1 MTLFRTLF
9 VLALTLA
16 ASTASAQTIGTFRWR
31 TAPYCNVMNVTVTQV
46 GSVYRL
52 EGFEEQC
59 GGNPRQPIWGIGVLQ
74 PNGSITLGFSVVP
87 VPGPANPVTIR
98 ASLGSDFNGA
108 WADNDTNSGTLE
120 FNPPNCASGC
130 GGPRT
135 NPGQLRPPRRCR
147 HGGHGHGP
155 ARRTRASEAG
165 GGGAVRPQGRLT
177 PATSAPAVVPDEDT
191 RRRASACVRRSAPCA
206 A

>member
-135 NPGQLRPPRRCR
+135 IPVNYDR
-147 HGGHGHGP
+147 
-155 ARRTRASEAG
+155 
-165 GGGAVRPQGRLT
+165 
-177 PATSAPAVVPDEDT
+177 PAVAGTADT
-191 RRRASACVRRSAPCA
+191 ATDLRAELERLKQAVAALSVRKDD
-206 A
+206 

>member
-87 VPGPANPVTIR
+87 VVGAANPVTIR
-98 ASLGSDFNGA
+98 ASLGNDFNGA
-108 WADNDTNSGTLE
+108 WTDNGSSSGTFE
-120 FNPPNCASGC
+120 FSPNCTTGC

-135 NPGQLRPPRRCR
+135 TPSSYDRATGAGTADTGMDLRAELERLKQ
-147 HGGHGHGP
+147 
-155 ARRTRASEAG
+155 AVAAL
-165 GGGAVRPQGRLT
+165 AVRRN
-177 PATSAPAVVPDEDT
+177 DD
-191 RRRASACVRRSAPCA
+191 
-206 A
+206 

>member
-1 MTLFRTLF
+1 MTVFRAAL

-16 ASTASAQTIGTFRWR
+16 ASSVSAQTLGTFRWR

-59 GGNPRQPIWGIGVLQ
+59 GGNPHQPIWGIGVVQ
-74 PNGSITLGFSVVP
+74 PNGSITLGLSVVAL
-87 VPGPANPVTIR
+87 PGPPNPWTIR

-108 WADNDTNSGTLE
+108 WTDNDTSSGTME
-120 FNPPNCASGC
+120 FNPPPCTVGC

-135 NPGQLRPPRRCR
+135 PPVNYDRATPAATTDASSDLRAELERLKQ
-147 HGGHGHGP
+147 
-155 ARRTRASEAG
+155 AVAAL
-165 GGGAVRPQGRLT
+165 AVRK
-177 PATSAPAVVPDEDT
+177 DD
-191 RRRASACVRRSAPCA
+191 
-206 A
+206 